1 MDYAYGNEDFGSAA
15 EQMCPNC
22 GSPVN
27 AGDAYCIMCGAELGG
42 IPPRDSSV
50 PKPVGFCEQCG
61 SQLFE
66 GDKFCTAC
74 ATPVLVNVPGS
85 DPATGTRMVEPDLGA
100 SSGDIHDNIGN
111 GQVGGYIPQTPMG
124 TGTVMAD
131 SGDHGNDGMGLGGY
145 SLYQANHKP
154 ILAEPV
160 TNNDHPTARPKSVR
174 ITREEAKA
182 GCRKTIVVDGQSIEV
197 EIPGGVGVY
206 TKLDVPGLGYFDQ
219 MTGERGPLRLS
230 FHIV

>member
-1 MDYAYGNEDFGSAA
+1 MDYAYGNEGVGGAA
-15 EQMCPNC
+15 VQICPNC
-22 GSPVN
+22 GNPVN
-27 AGDAYCIMCGAELGG
+27 AGDAFCIMCGVELGG
-42 IPPRDSSV
+42 MQHMDSNER
-50 PKPVGFCEQCG
+50 KPMGYCEQCG

-66 GDKFCTAC
+66 GDMFCTSC
-74 ATPVLVNVPGS
+74 ATPISANVPDSG
-85 DPATGTRMVEPDLGA
+85 PVIGTRMVEPGIDK
-100 SSGDIHDNIGN
+100 
-111 GQVGGYIPQTPMG
+111 GQTGGSVPQTPSG
-124 TGTVMAD
+124 TGTLVAGLED
-131 SGDHGNDGMGLGGY
+131 YSPYQDTALSYSAPSG
-145 SLYQANHKP
+145 KP
-154 ILAEPV
+154 VLAVPA

-182 GCRKTIVVDGQSIEV
+182 GCRKTVVVDGQSIEV